1 MAGGG
6 KRVLQCR
13 CRATSCA
20 GSQECVTMPLR
31 RSGSA
36 VYTARPV
43 ARLAALHLGRRSLA
57 AQDHP
62 REQAHSPRR
71 VAHATRRRL
80 PRWRRMSLRRGS

>member
-1 MAGGG
+1 MAGGK

-31 RSGSA
+31 MSVGSFPSDVRFGA
-36 VYTARPV
+36 GSHDFPRAWRFTARPV

-57 AQDHP
+57 G
-62 REQAHSPRR
+62 SP
-71 VAHATRRRL
+71 
-80 PRWRRMSLRRGS
+80 S